1 MIQFILSLSFFC
13 LEAKWRAPN
22 RDDLISLGFMTIHYK
37 TLPSTFE
44 ELSDAIRGQLERA
57 REEAI
62 YGRTVPTEE
71 CVQITAD
78 AFLALIERI
87 EQLGQ
92 LVNVQADINNAIQQL
107 FLIVFDQ
114 MGIDM
119 GEMMEFMDDEEE

>member
-1 MIQFILSLSFFC
+1 
-13 LEAKWRAPN
+13 
-22 RDDLISLGFMTIHYK
+22 MTIHYK
-37 TLPSTFE
+37 TLPTTFE

-62 YGRTVPTEE
+62 HGRTVPNEE

-78 AFLALIERI
+78 AFLSIIERI

-92 LVNVQADINNAIQQL
+92 LVNVQADINSAIQQL
-107 FLIVFDQ
+107 FLIVFQQ

-119 GEMMEFMDDEEE
+119 EEMMELLDDEEE